1 MSAPTGERRAF
12 CPTCRAKVVQPP
24 AQPSK
29 LFPFCSERCH
39 LVDLG
44 RWLGEEYRIPGPP
57 SSEAAEAALA
67 IGDRPT
73 DED

>member
-1 MSAPTGERRAF
+1 VIRD
-12 CPTCRAKVVQPP
+12 P
-24 AQPSK
+24 ARPNK

-44 RWLGEEYRIPGPP
+44 RWLGEDYRIAGPP
-57 SSEAAEAALA
+57 AHTMLP
-67 IGDRPT
+67 GT

>member
-1 MSAPTGERRAF
+1 VTRDPAAPG
-12 CPTCRAKVVQPP
+12 
-24 AQPSK
+24 K

-44 RWLGEEYRIPGPP
+44 RWLAEDYRIPGPADAP
-57 SSEAAEAALA
+57 AAAP
-67 IGDRPT
+67 GH

>member
-1 MSAPTGERRAF
+1 VR
-12 CPTCRAKVVQPP
+12 CPTCRAPVARDP
-24 AQPSK
+24 ARPNK

-44 RWLGEEYRIPGPP
+44 RWLGEDYRIPGPP
-57 SSEAAEAALA
+57 LAPVAAEGLVAQL
-67 IGDRPT
+67 P

>member
-1 MSAPTGERRAF
+1 MT
-12 CPTCRAKVVQPP
+12 CPTCRTPVFKDP
-24 AQPSK
+24 ARPSK

-44 RWLGEEYRIPGPP
+44 RWLGEDYRIPGPP
-57 SSEAAEAALA
+57 APEAVEAMLA
-67 IGDRPT
+67 PRAP